1 MSKIHPRG
9 IVATKPGPTIT
20 KNDPA
25 KFHGAGKTSG
35 KTPSNGVVKE
45 GEGPTITC
53 NETLIPTPNADKA
66 PMKTKVVASRGDGP
80 ISLTNTASQL
90 TASQGGSGG
99 PTDPPY
105 ALDKS
110 YPKHKGEHAEAARRV
125 KF

>member
-1 MSKIHPRG
+1 MAKIHPRG
-9 IVATKPGPTIT
+9 IVATKPGPTVT

-35 KTPSNGVVKE
+35 KTPSNGVVHE

-53 NETLIPTPNADKA
+53 NRTLIDSPNADKA

-80 ISLTNTASQL
+80 ITLTKTSGDL
-90 TASQGGSGG
+90 TASQTGSGG
-99 PTDPPY
+99 PTNQPY
-105 ALDKS
+105 CLQKS
-110 YPKHKGEHAEAARRV
+110 YPKHGGEHAEAARRV